1 MLDVLVES
9 VISRINEDL
18 SLQIEEYNG
27 YLHSRFTKFDRTTK
41 APNAEEQTKFALKLI
56 NQLKILIDLL

>member
-9 VISRINEDL
+9 VINQINEDL

-27 YLHSRFTKFDRTTK
+27 YLHSRFTKFDAQTK
-41 APNAEEQTKFALKLI
+41 APNADKQT
-56 NQLKILIDLL
+56 